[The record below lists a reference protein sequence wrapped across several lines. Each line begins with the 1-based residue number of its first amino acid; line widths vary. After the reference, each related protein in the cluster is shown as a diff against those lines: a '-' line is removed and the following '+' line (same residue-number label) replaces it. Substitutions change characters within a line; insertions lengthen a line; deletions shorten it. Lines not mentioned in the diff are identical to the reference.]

1 MNLASLQNMI
11 SEYGLNA
18 FANSFAVRNSFL
30 KRQTNRSSISI
41 CLLFFFA
48 LTLSAHQAACA
59 QASMSEGEMQQ
70 MLNQMN
76 SWQSPQGGGGGGGGG
91 GMGGGNMGGGNMGGM
106 QRPMMQPNQFQHLQ
120 QELNQMPMQQMQQMP
135 MQQMQQMPMQH
146 MQQMPMQQMQQMPMQ
161 QMQQMPMQH
170 MRPMQMLQQMSHGS
184 PLEAGMGSGVQN
196 GASVGDNMN
205 MSNLM
210 GRKLIGNGGIG
221 GGGGMGFLQ
230 RLNQMNN
237 ASGGGGGGG
246 GHNPN
251 SQSAKDAIQYQLGVA
266 RSMASQA
273 VNYSYRARS
282 GNDKSAKQSAASEA
296 RYYATQARVAAER
309 AEARVW
315 ECPEASGMAS
325 SARGE
330 SNRAQSAANYAS
342 DAASGW

>member
-1 MNLASLQNMI
+1 MKITTDVCLTLKRSRSRLGSCFARMNLASLQNMI

-146 MQQMPMQQMQQMPMQ
+146 M
-161 QMQQMPMQH
+161 
-170 MRPMQMLQQMSHGS
+170 RPMQMVQQMRHGR

-210 GRKLIGNGGIG
+210 GRK
-221 GGGGMGFLQ
+221 
-230 RLNQMNN
+230 
-237 ASGGGGGGG
+237 
-246 GHNPN
+246 
-251 SQSAKDAIQYQLGVA
+251 
-266 RSMASQA
+266 
-273 VNYSYRARS
+273 
-282 GNDKSAKQSAASEA
+282 
-296 RYYATQARVAAER
+296 
-309 AEARVW
+309 
-315 ECPEASGMAS
+315 
-325 SARGE
+325 
-330 SNRAQSAANYAS
+330 
-342 DAASGW
+342 